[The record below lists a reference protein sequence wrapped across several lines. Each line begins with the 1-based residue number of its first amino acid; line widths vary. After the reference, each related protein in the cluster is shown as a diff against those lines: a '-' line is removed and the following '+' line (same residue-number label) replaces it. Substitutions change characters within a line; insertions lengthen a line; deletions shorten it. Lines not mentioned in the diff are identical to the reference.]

1 MCNNKGLTAE
11 GTCTD
16 GYYCLLGDAAPR
28 LCDEGYKTTG
38 SNIADKDAKAD
49 CVCGTKNEWIKTVAQ

>member
-1 MCNNKGLTAE
+1 MCAGKKQAAE

-28 LCDEGYKTTG
+28 LCDEGFKTVG
-38 SNIADKDAKAD
+38 STIANKDLKAD
-49 CVCGTKNEWIKTVAQ
+49 C